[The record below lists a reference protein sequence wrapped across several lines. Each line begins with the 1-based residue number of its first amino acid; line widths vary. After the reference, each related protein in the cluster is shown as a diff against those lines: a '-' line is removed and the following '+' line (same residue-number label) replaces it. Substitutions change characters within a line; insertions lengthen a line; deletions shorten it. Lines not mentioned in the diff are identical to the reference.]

1 MKQVKCPQCS
11 LWYHVEVGCHK
22 YSYVCPHCTS
32 FYAVKTSEQLIHEEE
47 MRAPVS
53 KPPLSWKHWG
63 QLHWTLV
70 ILNNVGVIFQTIIFA
85 IATIIGILVA
95 PL

>member
-1 MKQVKCPQCS
+1 
-11 LWYHVEVGCHK
+11 
-22 YSYVCPHCTS
+22 
-32 FYAVKTSEQLIHEEE
+32 VKTSEQLIHEEE

-53 KPPLSWKHWG
+53 KPPLTWKHWG